1 MDEDLIL
8 RAWNWYLDLLKKDDK
23 LVMGTYVLM
32 EVMQKVGQCTPTD
45 HRSAYS
51 PRPFIN
57 LWDTPVWSLPGH
69 IQGTSII
76 SNWARESSRDRLI
89 VMLWHTRRWP
99 RAHMRFVLGTLERT
113 TFQILLKALSI
124 QKRYDKI
131 AEDTAQL
138 TETGLWSQL
147 GQAGSAQ
154 EEI

>member
-1 MDEDLIL
+1 
-8 RAWNWYLDLLKKDDK
+8 
-23 LVMGTYVLM
+23 
-32 EVMQKVGQCTPTD
+32 
-45 HRSAYS
+45 
-51 PRPFIN
+51 
-57 LWDTPVWSLPGH
+57 
-69 IQGTSII
+69 
-76 SNWARESSRDRLI
+76 
-89 VMLWHTRRWP
+89 
-99 RAHMRFVLGTLERT
+99 MRFVLGTLERT